1 MKMLESAQPLS
12 NLVDFHSIGE
22 NNISMSMRDALNWIG
37 MTRSFILPAGLL
49 LMLTACEQSMSLK
62 VDTEIPTPV
71 ITRMPVKVGVFYQ
84 DELRN
89 HVYEENSED
98 RPNWKIESG
107 SSHVALFEQI
117 LSSMFEETKEV
128 AGTNADATV
137 NAVLA
142 PSVAEMQFALP
153 AETKTE
159 FYEAWVKYN
168 MELYNQ
174 DGSRIA
180 NWSVTGYGKSST
192 EFMKSR
198 DKGLN
203 AAVNQALR
211 DAGAKFAL
219 GFSGVEGINAWL
231 EQSTVKSTDT
241 TDEHR

>member
-1 MKMLESAQPLS
+1 
-12 NLVDFHSIGE
+12 
-22 NNISMSMRDALNWIG
+22 
-37 MTRSFILPAGLL
+37 MTHRFIFPVALL
-49 LMLTACEQSMSLK
+49 LALAACEQSVSLK

-71 ITRMPVKVGVFYQ
+71 IARMPVKMGVFYR

-89 HVYEENSED
+89 YVYEENSEE

-107 SSHVALFEQI
+107 SSHVALFDQI
-117 LSSMFEETKEV
+117 TSSMFVETKEV
-128 AGTNADATV
+128 AGTTADTTID
-137 NAVLA
+137 AVLS
-142 PSVAEMQFALP
+142 PNVAEMQFALP
-153 AETKTE
+153 AETKTD

-168 MELYNQ
+168 MELYNR

-219 GFSGVEGINAWL
+219 GFSKVADVSAWL
-231 EQSTVKSTDT
+231 EQMNDKSADNA
-241 TDEHR
+241 DERR

>member
-1 MKMLESAQPLS
+1 
-12 NLVDFHSIGE
+12 
-22 NNISMSMRDALNWIG
+22 
-37 MTRSFILPAGLL
+37 MTHRHIYPVCLL
-49 LMLTACEQSMSLK
+49 LILAACEQSVSLK

-71 ITRMPVKVGVFYQ
+71 IARMPVKMGVFYR

-89 HVYEENSED
+89 YIYEENSED
-98 RPNWKIESG
+98 RPNWKIDSG
-107 SSHVALFEQI
+107 SSHVALFNQI
-117 LSSMFEETKEV
+117 ISSMFVETKEV
-128 AGTNADATV
+128 GGTTADTTV
-137 NAVLA
+137 DAVLS

-153 AETKTE
+153 AETKTD

-168 MELYNQ
+168 MELYNR

-219 GFSGVEGINAWL
+219 GFRKVADVSSWL
-231 EQSTVKSTDT
+231 EQIESSAD
-241 TDEHR
+241 DAD

>member
-1 MKMLESAQPLS
+1 MINRLIYAVS
-12 NLVDFHSIGE
+12 
-22 NNISMSMRDALNWIG
+22 
-37 MTRSFILPAGLL
+37 LL
-49 LMLTACEQSMSLK
+49 LILTACEQSMTLRVES
-62 VDTEIPTPV
+62 EIPTPV
-71 ITRMPVKVGVFYQ
+71 IERMPVKIGVFYQ

-89 HVYEENSED
+89 YVSEENSDE
-98 RPNWKIESG
+98 RPKWKIDSG
-107 SSHVALFEQI
+107 SSHVYLFEQI
-117 LSSMFEETKEV
+117 LSSMFQEVTEV
-128 AGTNADATV
+128 AGTTAVATV
-137 NAVLA
+137 DAVLA

-153 AETKTE
+153 AETKTD
-159 FYEAWVKYN
+159 FYEAWVKYD

-219 GFSGVEGINAWL
+219 GFPMVAEISAWL
-231 EQSTVKSTDT
+231 EQKTAESVGET
-241 TDEHR
+241 

>member
-1 MKMLESAQPLS
+1 
-12 NLVDFHSIGE
+12 
-22 NNISMSMRDALNWIG
+22 
-37 MTRSFILPAGLL
+37 MTHRYIYPVCLL
-49 LMLTACEQSMSLK
+49 LILAACEQSVSLK

-71 ITRMPVKVGVFYQ
+71 IARVPVTMGVLYR

-89 HVYEENSED
+89 YVYEENSDE

-117 LSSMFEETKEV
+117 LGSMFEQTKEV
-128 AGTNADATV
+128 AGTDSDAAV
-137 NAVLA
+137 DAVLT

-153 AETKTE
+153 AETKSD
-159 FYEAWVKYN
+159 FYEAWIKYD
-168 MELYNQ
+168 MELHNR
-174 DGSRIA
+174 DGSPIA

-219 GFSGVEGINAWL
+219 GFSRVEEVSAWL
-231 EQSTVKSTDT
+231 EQFESSTDYA
-241 TDEHR
+241 D

>member
-1 MKMLESAQPLS
+1 
-12 NLVDFHSIGE
+12 
-22 NNISMSMRDALNWIG
+22 
-37 MTRSFILPAGLL
+37 MTHRFIYPVALL
-49 LMLTACEQSMSLK
+49 LALAACEQSVSLK

-71 ITRMPVKVGVFYQ
+71 IARMPVKMGVFYR

-89 HVYEENSED
+89 YVYEENSED
-98 RPNWKIESG
+98 RPNWKIDSG
-107 SSHVALFEQI
+107 SSHVALFNQI
-117 LSSMFEETKEV
+117 ISSMFVETKEV
-128 AGTNADATV
+128 GGTTADTTID
-137 NAVLA
+137 AVLS
-142 PSVAEMQFALP
+142 PSVAEMQFAMP
-153 AETKTE
+153 AETKTD

-168 MELYNQ
+168 MELYNR

-219 GFSGVEGINAWL
+219 GFRRVADVSSWL
-231 EQSTVKSTDT
+231 EQIESSAD
-241 TDEHR
+241 DAD

>member
-1 MKMLESAQPLS
+1 
-12 NLVDFHSIGE
+12 
-22 NNISMSMRDALNWIG
+22 
-37 MTRSFILPAGLL
+37 MTNRLIYAVSLL
-49 LMLTACEQSMSLK
+49 LILTACEQSMTLRVES
-62 VDTEIPTPV
+62 EIPTPV
-71 ITRMPVKVGVFYQ
+71 VERMPVKIGVFYQ

-89 HVYEENSED
+89 YVSEENSDE

-117 LSSMFEETKEV
+117 LSSMFQEV
-128 AGTNADATV
+128 TEVTGTTTAATV
-137 NAVLA
+137 DAVLA
-142 PSVAEMQFALP
+142 PRVAEMQFALP
-153 AETKTE
+153 AETKTD
-159 FYEAWVKYN
+159 FYEAWVKYD

-211 DAGAKFAL
+211 DAGAKLAL
-219 GFSGVEGINAWL
+219 GFPKVGEISVWL
-231 EQSTVKSTDT
+231 EQKDKKSADYA
-241 TDEHR
+241 DERR

>member
-1 MKMLESAQPLS
+1 MPVMTYRLIYPVCL
-12 NLVDFHSIGE
+12 LF
-22 NNISMSMRDALNWIG
+22 AL
-37 MTRSFILPAGLL
+37 AG
-49 LMLTACEQSMSLK
+49 CEQSMSLK
-62 VDTEIPTPV
+62 VDTEIPSPV
-71 ITRMPVKVGVFYQ
+71 IARMPVKMGVFYQ

-89 HVYEENSED
+89 YVYEENSEE

-107 SSHVALFEQI
+107 SSHVALFEQ
-117 LSSMFEETKEV
+117 LLTSMFEETTEV
-128 AGTNADATV
+128 AGTSAGATV
-137 NAVLA
+137 DAVLA
-142 PSVAEMQFALP
+142 PSIAEMQFALP

-168 MELYNQ
+168 MALYNR
-174 DGSRIA
+174 DGNPIA

-219 GFSGVEGINAWL
+219 GFSRVEAVGAWL
-231 EQSTVKSTDT
+231 EQVDSSAD
-241 TDEHR
+241 DAD

>member
-1 MKMLESAQPLS
+1 MTHR
-12 NLVDFHSIGE
+12 F
-22 NNISMSMRDALNWIG
+22 ISPVA
-37 MTRSFILPAGLL
+37 LL
-49 LMLTACEQSMSLK
+49 LALAACEQSVSLK

-71 ITRMPVKVGVFYQ
+71 IARMPVKMGVFYR

-89 HVYEENSED
+89 YVYEENSEE

-107 SSHVALFEQI
+107 SSHVALFDQI
-117 LSSMFEETKEV
+117 TSSMFAETKEV
-128 AGTNADATV
+128 AGTTADTTID
-137 NAVLA
+137 AVLS

-153 AETKTE
+153 AETKTD

-168 MELYNQ
+168 MELYNR

-219 GFSGVEGINAWL
+219 GFSKVADVSAWL
-231 EQSTVKSTDT
+231 EQ
-241 TDEHR
+241 DE

>member
-1 MKMLESAQPLS
+1 MNHRHIYP
-12 NLVDFHSIGE
+12 VC
-22 NNISMSMRDALNWIG
+22 
-37 MTRSFILPAGLL
+37 LL
-49 LMLTACEQSMSLK
+49 LILAACEQSVSLK

-71 ITRMPVKVGVFYQ
+71 IARMPVKMGVFYR

-89 HVYEENSED
+89 YVYEEDSEE

-117 LSSMFEETKEV
+117 LSSMFDETKEV
-128 AGTNADATV
+128 SGTTADATV
-137 NAVLA
+137 DAVLA
-142 PSVAEMQFALP
+142 PGVAEMQFALP
-153 AETKTE
+153 AETKTD

-168 MELYNQ
+168 MALY
-174 DGSRIA
+174 DRAGSPIA

-219 GFSGVEGINAWL
+219 GFPKVAAVSAWL
-231 EQSTVKSTDT
+231 EQVDSSAD
-241 TDEHR
+241 DAD

>member
-1 MKMLESAQPLS
+1 
-12 NLVDFHSIGE
+12 
-22 NNISMSMRDALNWIG
+22 
-37 MTRSFILPAGLL
+37 MTHRLLYPVALL
-49 LMLTACEQSMSLK
+49 LALAACEQSVSLK

-71 ITRMPVKVGVFYQ
+71 ISRMPVKMGVFYS

-89 HVYEENSED
+89 YIFEENSED

-107 SSHVALFEQI
+107 SSHVALFDQI
-117 LSSMFEETKEV
+117 VSSMFVETKEV
-128 AGTNADATV
+128 AGAAADTTLD
-137 NAVLA
+137 AVLS

-153 AETKTE
+153 EETKTD

-168 MELYNQ
+168 VELYDR

-180 NWSVTGYGKSST
+180 GWSVTGYGKSST

-219 GFSGVEGINAWL
+219 GFHRVADVGAWL
-231 EQSTVKSTDT
+231 EQFDSSAD
-241 TDEHR
+241 DAD